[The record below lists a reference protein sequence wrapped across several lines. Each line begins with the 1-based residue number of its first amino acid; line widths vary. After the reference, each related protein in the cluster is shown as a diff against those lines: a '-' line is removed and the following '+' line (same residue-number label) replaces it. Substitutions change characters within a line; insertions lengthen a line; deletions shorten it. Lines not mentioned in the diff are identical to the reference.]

1 MNFTAHRSALLLAFA
16 LPFHATVAAAVS
28 TEPAQPAPLTARQL
42 IDRIITNLNGYW
54 PDTGNDGLKDGDPAT
69 TVTGVAVT
77 MMSTMDVLQRA
88 AATGANFIITHEPTF
103 YSGNDSLTALE
114 KEKDA
119 VTAEKRA
126 FIRQHHLVVF
136 RIHDHW
142 HFPLRVP
149 DPVVTGV
156 FKVLDWAKYQ
166 PDRNLPIVVLPA
178 TTVGALAADLTRRL
192 GIHAARVVGDPAMS
206 VTKVGFVPGSPGAD
220 LPRSFLQ
227 REDVEALVI
236 GEVREWETVEYVA
249 DAVSQGRRK
258 ALIVLGHVPSE
269 QAGSTELVHWL
280 QPLVPEVSVRQID
293 TAEPFWPPQ

>member
-1 MNFTAHRSALLLAFA
+1 MTRFRHCHFRVLTLCLIACSLSSATAQID
-16 LPFHATVAAAVS
+16 
-28 TEPAQPAPLTARQL
+28 PARPGPLTARQL
-42 IDRIITNLNGYW
+42 IDRITTNLNGYW

-69 TVTGVAVT
+69 PVTGVAVT

-88 AATGANFIITHEPTF
+88 AKTGANFIITHEPTF
-103 YSGNDSLTALE
+103 YSGNDSLTTLE
-114 KEKDA
+114 KEQDA

-126 FIRQHHLVVF
+126 FIRDHHLVVF

-178 TTVGALAADLTRRL
+178 TTVGALAADISRRL
-192 GIHAARVVGDPAMS
+192 GIRAARVVGDPAMP

-220 LPRSFLQ
+220 MPRSFLQ
-227 REDVEALVI
+227 RETVEVLVI
-236 GEVREWETVEYVA
+236 GEVREWETIEYVA
-249 DAVSQGRRK
+249 DAVSQGRHQ

-280 QPLVPEVSVRQID
+280 QPLVPEIPVRQID
-293 TAEPFWPPQ
+293 TAEPFWRPQ